1 MTELALPRGTFVT
14 ALTGQG
20 NIQTTGTANHPTM
33 ALNVSAGPGIQ
44 VGDGASEVG
53 GTVVWGDLGGG
64 GTEAEAT
71 WHLQTLAGYRH
82 AIFLHGRSNVVLVRE
97 GLPVL
102 PRQRS

>member
-1 MTELALPRGTFVT
+1 
-14 ALTGQG
+14 
-20 NIQTTGTANHPTM
+20 M

-44 VGDGASEVG
+44 VGDGAKVNQRRS
-53 GTVVWGDLGGG
+53 VVRSDLESS

-71 WHLQTLAGYRH
+71 WHLQTLAGYKAARDFF
-82 AIFLHGRSNVVLVRE
+82 ARPFKRE